1 MVALFFFMC
10 GIDTA
15 AIESPSFLDYSPEYF
30 THDSSRRVNENKLY
44 IYRFNPSK
52 INEFIYSFSEC
63 NNSIKET
70 MVKSGLETPIIKRI
84 DFCFD
89 DDTNEYRDL
98 YKLNHLLFFLIAK
111 KLKIKNDYSS
121 CGIQSPVL
129 KTLRIQ
135 NRRFQAEFYNKA
147 VEEPNGSIKCRLE
160 LRNMCVNCLAD
171 DKKAIADALGQWL
184 NLLVSVTQLKKA
196 ILIFF

>member
-30 THDSSRRVNENKLY
+30 THDSSRRVHENKLY

-63 NNSIKET
+63 NNAIKEA
-70 MVKSGLETPIIKRI
+70 MEKSGLETPIIKRI

-89 DDTNEYRDL
+89 DDTNEYW
-98 YKLNHLLFFLIAK
+98 NAFPQ
-111 KLKIKNDYSS
+111 IK
-121 CGIQSPVL
+121 
-129 KTLRIQ
+129 
-135 NRRFQAEFYNKA
+135 
-147 VEEPNGSIKCRLE
+147 
-160 LRNMCVNCLAD
+160 
-171 DKKAIADALGQWL
+171 
-184 NLLVSVTQLKKA
+184 
-196 ILIFF
+196 